1 MLMSKVVRVESLVL
15 LCSCCCSC
23 LGLQEVSDLLLM
35 RGEGVID
42 NIVHFRIQIF
52 FLLFLLSIYLFFN
65 QIAYK
70 LGLLYSEMIFVNGY
84 VHCDPHPGNIFVRR
98 DPSNGVEIVFLDHGL
113 YQVWEVLSQ
122 VYQGLHSWWTTTDIM
137 GFLII
142 FFRFTCSEICLI
154 SIIESLL
161 FIAVM

>member
-1 MLMSKVVRVESLVL
+1 MKS
-15 LCSCCCSC
+15 
-23 LGLQEVSDLLLM
+23 
-35 RGEGVID
+35 EGVID

-122 VYQGLHSWWTTTDIM
+122 VYQGLHSRWNTTDIM

-142 FFRFTCSEICLI
+142 FFEVYMVWSMFNKYYRIVVVHRSYVDKDVQSGYWL
-154 SIIESLL
+154 
-161 FIAVM
+161 